1 MRWVL
6 SGLGSEGTRRGLI
19 RIETDDLGSALLRGE
34 QGDCS
39 SLRASQ
45 RKMMVPRRLPRGCS
59 VHKTRTK
66 EHKELHR
73 RKALPRSSM

>member
-6 SGLGSEGTRRGLI
+6 SGPGSEGTRRGLI

-34 QGDCS
+34 QGDS

>member
-6 SGLGSEGTRRGLI
+6 SGPGSEGTRRGLI

-45 RKMMVPRRLPRGCS
+45 RKTRGCS